1 MWVKEVPMKQFCPS
15 SLHWMMYILTWQIHS
30 PACAHLSPEL
40 SPKEW
45 GTMGRRDGMWV
56 PNAAGALFCLCRAEL
71 CSPCDLSPH
80 HSWVSWQKEGSRH
93 THRCWD
99 HCEDGTRAVGTGNS
113 QYSSAATKPM
123 PFLWTSE
130 RTWKSHL
137 WRQYGKTD
145 CQLST

>member
-71 CSPCDLSPH
+71 CSLIWVHITAGSAGRRRGVDILTGVGIIVRMAHVLWGQATVSTAQQLRSRW
-80 HSWVSWQKEGSRH
+80 HSCELQRELGSH
-93 THRCWD
+93 TSGD
-99 HCEDGTRAVGTGNS
+99 NTA
-113 QYSSAATKPM
+113 
-123 PFLWTSE
+123 
-130 RTWKSHL
+130 
-137 WRQYGKTD
+137 RQIA
-145 CQLST
+145 S